1 MKIQSSK
8 GKAHI
13 SVNPRGTGS
22 GVVIQQGLQR
32 VLLSPEEWQELRT
45 ATDALI
51 EAQKPRKRYR
61 MA

>member
-1 MKIQSSK
+1 MKIQGSK

-13 SVNPRGTGS
+13 SVNLRGTGM
-22 GVVIQQGLQR
+22 GVVIQQGQQR

-45 ATDALI
+45 TTDALI
-51 EAQKPRKRYR
+51 DAQKPRKRYR